1 MKTLDDFNVADK
13 RVLVRVDYNVPLD
26 DRFQVVDTMRIE
38 VSKPTVEK
46 VVSDGGHAIL
56 MSHLGRPKGIE
67 KRFSLRHIA
76 AEVAQIL
83 NVPVDFVPDAVGG
96 EARAKAARLRK
107 GRILLLE
114 NLRFHKEEVQGDL
127 HFAEQLA
134 EWGDIYVNDAFATAH
149 RAHASTAVVA
159 RFFPGRKAAGYA
171 LEKEVKAIDQV
182 LKDGREPVTAIVGG
196 AKVSSKIATVENI
209 LPRLDNLIVGG
220 GMAFTFIE
228 ALGGRIGD
236 SIHEA
241 DKLAVARR
249 ILNRAKKQGVAVS
262 LPIDVVAADRFAD
275 RAHTRVLDSDR
286 IPTGW
291 RGLDVGPKTSARYK
305 DVILRSRTILWNGP
319 LGVFEFPNFAKGTM
333 TLGSHIAQATQNG
346 AFSLVGGGD
355 SVAAIQK
362 LGLQNQLSC
371 VSTGGGAL
379 LESLAGKTLPG
390 VAALEA

>member
-1 MKTLDDFNVADK
+1 MKTLDGFNVADK

-26 DRFQVVDTMRIE
+26 DRFQVVDTTRIE

-46 VVSDGGHAIL
+46 IVSDGGRAIL

-83 NVPVDFVPDAVGG
+83 SVPVDFVPDAVGG
-96 EARAKAARLRK
+96 EARAKAAELRK
-107 GRILLLE
+107 GRVLLLE

-149 RAHASTAVVA
+149 RAHASTAIVA

-196 AKVSSKIATVENI
+196 AKVSSKIATIENI
-209 LPRLDNLIVGG
+209 LPRIDNLIVGG

-241 DKLAVARR
+241 DKSAVARR
-249 ILNRAKKQGVAVS
+249 ILNRAKKQGVVVS
-262 LPIDVVAADRFAD
+262 LPIDVIAADRFAD
-275 RAHTRVLDSDR
+275 RAHTSVLDSDR

-291 RGLDVGPKTSARYK
+291 RGLDVGPKTLARCK
-305 DVILRSRTILWNGP
+305 DVILRSKTILWNGP

-333 TLGSHIAQATQNG
+333 TLGKHIAQATRNG

-362 LGLQNQLSC
+362 LGLQNQLSW

-379 LESLAGKTLPG
+379 LESLAGKALPG